1 MCVGS
6 PPKEPCNAGGE
17 RRRKDEQEERCR
29 GESRDAGRR
38 VALLHASA
46 RGSRMPVSGGGREGV
61 DVRKEVEEL
70 IELSEETQMV
80 SLLIVNEVG
89 EGQVALVRE
98 LNTSL
103 VLGQDGM
110 PVALS
115 SLIALRS
122 DTAIKSEVRRS
133 FPKP

>member
-1 MCVGS
+1 
-6 PPKEPCNAGGE
+6 
-17 RRRKDEQEERCR
+17 
-29 GESRDAGRR
+29 
-38 VALLHASA
+38 
-46 RGSRMPVSGGGREGV
+46 MPVSGGGREGV

-115 SLIALRS
+115 SLNALRS